1 VASEDEFPSTLL
13 RAWRAGDVESG
24 NRLFSLAYV
33 QLHKLATARLRR
45 EAPNHIL
52 QPTALVHELYLRL
65 FAAEPIQ
72 FEDRAHFMAVAAENL
87 RRILI
92 DHARAAGRI
101 RRGGAQ
107 VQVTLTEALPGDA
120 GSQGLVADVIA
131 LEDALQRLESID
143 PRVSR
148 VVEMRFFAG
157 LTEKEAAEV
166 LGVSVA
172 TLKRDWT
179 FGRAWLLRQL
189 SR

>member
-13 RAWRAGDVESG
+13 RAWRAGDLESG
-24 NRLFSLAYV
+24 NRLFSLAYT
-33 QLHKLATARLRR
+33 QLRRLAAARLRR
-45 EAPNHIL
+45 EAPNHVL

-65 FAAEPIQ
+65 FASEPVQ
-72 FEDRAHFMAVAAENL
+72 FADRAHFMAVAADNL

-92 DHARAAGRI
+92 DHARAARRI

-107 VQVTLTEALPGDA
+107 VQVTLSEALPVDA
-120 GSQGLVADVIA
+120 ECQGLAADVMA

-148 VVEMRFFAG
+148 VVELRFLAG

-179 FGRAWLLRQL
+179 FGRAWLLKQL

>member
-1 VASEDEFPSTLL
+1 VSSPEEFPTTLL

-24 NRLFSLAYV
+24 NRLFGLAYEE
-33 QLHKLATARLRR
+33 LRRLAAAKLRR

-52 QPTALVHELYLRL
+52 EPTALVHELYLRL
-65 FAAEPIQ
+65 FASEPVQ
-72 FEDRAHFMAVAAENL
+72 FEDRAHFMAVAADNL

-101 RRGGAQ
+101 RRGGGQ
-107 VQVTLTEALPGDA
+107 VQVTLSEALPFDGESRA
-120 GSQGLVADVIA
+120 LITDVIA

-143 PRVSR
+143 PRASR
-148 VVEMRFFAG
+148 VVELRFFAG

-166 LGVSVA
+166 LGVSIA